1 MPDPDYFNVNALAA
15 LGWAPFF
22 AEQAEDHPTLI
33 PARVS
38 RPDKSRYHL
47 LTAAGPLF
55 GLLPGRGRSHGQT
68 KADLPTVG
76 DWLLV
81 SLIDDNLDADTQG
94 TALIEVTLDRQSKF
108 SRKEA
113 GERYEEQV
121 VAANIDTVFLVTGLD
136 DNFNVK
142 RIERYLMLAWTS
154 GASPVVVL
162 SKADLATDLPRKLD
176 KVKKIAMDAP
186 IHVVSA
192 TTDQGMAQL
201 RDYVTPGKTIA
212 LLGSSGVGKSTMTNY
227 LLGQDYYD
235 TGAVRSSDSRGRHT
249 TTYRELC
256 LLETGGMLIDTP
268 GMREIQIWA
277 DQDSLAAS
285 FADITTLATLCRFND
300 CRHHTEPH
308 CAVQTAIRDG
318 TLPSSRLATFEK
330 FTGEL
335 ALLTARNST
344 QGKPEKAKPTKIKP
358 EKRWPKK
365 K

>member
-1 MPDPDYFNVNALAA
+1 MSDPDYFNLTALAS
-15 LGWAPFF
+15 LGWTPFF
-22 AEQAEDHPTLI
+22 AAQATDHPTLI

-76 DWLLV
+76 DWVLV
-81 SLIDDNLDADTQG
+81 SLIDDSIDAEAQG

-162 SKADLATDLPRKLD
+162 SKADLAKDLTKKLD

-201 RDYVTPGKTIA
+201 REYVTPGKTIA

-227 LLGQDYYD
+227 LLGQDYFD
-235 TGAVRSSDSRGRHT
+235 TGAVRDNDSRGRHT
-249 TTYRELC
+249 TTFRELC

-285 FADITTLATLCRFND
+285 FADITDLATQCRFND
-300 CRHHTEPH
+300 CRHQTEPH
-308 CAVQTAIRDG
+308 CAVQAAIKDG
-318 TLPSSRLATFEK
+318 TLPAARLATFEK
-330 FTGEL
+330 FTEEL
-335 ALLTARNST
+335 AVLTARNST
-344 QGKPEKAKPTKIKP
+344 QGRP
-358 EKRWPKK
+358 EKRSSKK